1 MRENMRRN
9 SYGCYQGADHCHNE
23 DDYDNKDKVCDIK
36 SVCCDDFV
44 KEQFS
49 LQTIARNNVVIVYQ
63 SIDNNIARGTV
74 KVKNLSSVNSIN
86 FTVNSTNIVV
96 GPNQEAAITAAN
108 LLSVRVQTIRQGA
121 EARVKLCFDIQV
133 RSFED

>member
-1 MRENMRRN
+1 MGENMRRN
-9 SYGCYQGADHCHNE
+9 SYRCYQGSDYCNNEGDH
-23 DDYDNKDKVCDIK
+23 DNRDKICDIK
-36 SVCCDDFV
+36 SVCCDDFI

-63 SIDNNIARGTV
+63 STDATFTRGTV
-74 KVKNLSSVNSIN
+74 KVRNLSSNTSIN

-108 LLSVRVQTIRQGA
+108 LASLRVQSIGQGA
-121 EARVKLCFDIQV
+121 IARVKLCFDIQV

>member
-1 MRENMRRN
+1 MGENMRRN
-9 SYGCYQGADHCHNE
+9 DYGCYQGSDYCNNE
-23 DDYDNKDKVCDIK
+23 DDNRDNICDIK
-36 SVCCDDFV
+36 SVCCNDFV

-63 SIDNNIARGTV
+63 STDANFTRGTV
-74 KVKNLSSVNSIN
+74 KVRNLSSNTSIN

-108 LLSVRVQTIRQGA
+108 LASVRLQSIGQGTM
-121 EARVKLCFDIQV
+121 ARVKLCFDI
-133 RSFED
+133 